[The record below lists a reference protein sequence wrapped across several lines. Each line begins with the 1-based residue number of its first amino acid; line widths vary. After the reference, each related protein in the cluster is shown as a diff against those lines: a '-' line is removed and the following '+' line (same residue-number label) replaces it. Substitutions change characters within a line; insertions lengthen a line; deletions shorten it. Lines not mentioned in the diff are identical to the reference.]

1 MSDSRFA
8 QSTTNARRLPQ
19 IIAVASML
27 ASLALA
33 PIARTHADAP
43 KKTGAEWLHDGNLQL
58 QSNNPEKALE
68 AYDRAQLALPDSAKV
83 SYNRGLA
90 LYQLGRFDEAE
101 TALQNALRPD
111 ALDLEPDVKYSLG
124 RCAQA
129 ASMATDGN
137 LEAALNNAKRA
148 VEFYSD
154 ALQLRADDAD
164 TQKNLAI
171 AESQQKY
178 FEKLIEIE
186 KQKQQE
192 QPEDQQQSQ
201 DPSDEDQ
208 EKKDDQQQDEQSGEG
223 QEQEQSEGQS
233 GEQNS
238 EEKSEEGKDS
248 ESASESSESKSD
260 SDQQN
265 EENKDQQAEQGAESD
280 DDQKKT
286 SEGQQDENDKRSDEQ
301 LGDDQLED
309 AQSDQ
314 QEKREAQEMNREPE
328 SESDSE
334 GDEQQEAEPLQAATT
349 QSATSMPSEN
359 PMEMAKR
366 ISIEKAQRLLQTAR
380 DKEARRREALRR
392 AQLRNRGRAR
402 VEKDW

>member
-1 MSDSRFA
+1 MTDIRFA
-8 QSTTNARRLPQ
+8 QTTASKCRVPLIFTIVSTLVSFALVPVAR
-19 IIAVASML
+19 V
-27 ASLALA
+27 
-33 PIARTHADAP
+33 HADET
-43 KKTGAEWLHDGNLQL
+43 KKTGAEWIHEGNQLL
-58 QSNNPEKALE
+58 QSNNFEKALK

-101 TALQNALRPD
+101 TALQNALRPN

-148 VEFYSD
+148 VEFYQD
-154 ALQLRADDAD
+154 ALQLRENDAD
-164 TQKNLAI
+164 TKKNLAI
-171 AESQQKY
+171 AQSQQKY

-208 EKKDDQQQDEQSGEG
+208 DKKDDQQQDEQNGEG
-223 QEQEQSEGQS
+223 QEQEPSEGQS

-238 EEKSEEGKDS
+238 EEKSEDGKES
-248 ESASESSESKSD
+248 ESESESSESKSD

-265 EENKDQQAEQGAESD
+265 EETKDQKSEQGAESD
-280 DDQKKT
+280 DDQKNP
-286 SEGQQDENDKRSDEQ
+286 SEGQQDDNDKRSDEQ

-309 AQSDQ
+309 AQSDKQ
-314 QEKREAQEMNREPE
+314 DNNESQDTQLKKE
-328 SESDSE
+328 SEAASE
-334 GDEQQEAEPLQAATT
+334 GDEQNEAQTVQAATT
-349 QSATSMPSEN
+349 QSATSMPTEN